1 MNKKIEEKLRKDG
14 YSYWEVAEKDIK
26 RMYINDSLKFLDLDG
41 KDAYTK
47 PLIINNIDFSE
58 YCLNVRKTLFKQ
70 YDFSSK
76 VKIFYDCINEEF
88 AYSTKDSFYNEL
100 AQTIVDKLNEKYCT
114 EEEDKDNNEEKNTE
128 NQEVK
133 TMYTDIIE
141 EYEENDVLN
150 YNGKRIK
157 IIKRNLLDNLSDNDI
172 ESMFGGCFVDN
183 NDFAKRQAY
192 EYQYIEL

>member
-14 YSYWEVAEKDIK
+14 YSYWEVPEKNI
-26 RMYINDSLKFLDLDG
+26 RRIYINDTLKFLDLDG

-47 PLIINNIDFSE
+47 PLVINNIDFTK
-58 YCLNVRKTLFKQ
+58 YCLNVRRTFFKQ

-88 AYSTKDSFYNEL
+88 AYSTRDSFYNEL
-100 AQTIVDKLNEKYCT
+100 AQTIVDKLNEKYYI
-114 EEEDKDNNEEKNTE
+114 EENEDNNEEVIIE

-150 YNGKRIK
+150 YNNKRIK
-157 IIKRNLLDNLSDNDI
+157 IIKRNLLHNLSDDDI

-183 NDFAKRQAY
+183 NDFAKKQAY